1 MPPVR
6 WDTVQVDGKPMR
18 VYLGV
23 PDGKPDEFHRH
34 NGAAHAFQNF
44 LDATR
49 YRERASRGS
58 WGEMLAFFAQHL
70 KT

>member
-23 PDGKPDEFHRH
+23 PDGKPHE
-34 NGAAHAFQNF
+34 FQNF

-70 KT
+70 KL